1 MIVVT
6 KTKFFKN
13 DNSQAEPI
21 PSEPA
26 YNKSDIELF
35 EERRPDGSITRPE
48 RRRIGEIMDKLSVIC
63 EDRDLIDIRQ
73 IYRSY
78 LWFIL
83 IDIYAIYRS

>member
-21 PSEPA
+21 PSKPA

-35 EERRPDGSITRPE
+35 EERRPDGSITRPA
-48 RRRIGEIMDKLSVIC
+48 RRRIGEIMDKFGQFSPDFMSEGRGVSA
-63 EDRDLIDIRQ
+63 EEER
-73 IYRSY
+73 
-78 LWFIL
+78 
-83 IDIYAIYRS
+83 

>member
-35 EERRPDGSITRPE
+35 EERRPDGSIACPA
-48 RRRIGEIMDKLSVIC
+48 RRRMGEIMDKFGKFSPDFMSEGRGVNA
-63 EDRDLIDIRQ
+63 EEER
-73 IYRSY
+73 
-78 LWFIL
+78 
-83 IDIYAIYRS
+83 

>member
-35 EERRPDGSITRPE
+35 EERRPDGSITRPA
-48 RRRIGEIMDKLSVIC
+48 RRRIGEIMDKFGQFSPDFMSEGRGVSA
-63 EDRDLIDIRQ
+63 EEER
-73 IYRSY
+73 
-78 LWFIL
+78 
-83 IDIYAIYRS
+83 